1 MHHAFGVLF
10 DPSKAADSSVA
21 FLFASW
27 LGINPS
33 HNFDKVEN

>member
-10 DPSKAADSSVA
+10 EPSKAADSSAA
-21 FLFASW
+21 FLLANL

-33 HNFDKVEN
+33 